1 MSCSFCSYMS
11 HSAQTAPWRR
21 AWLLIR
27 AVNHIET
34 MLFYCPVERDVL
46 GSLPGPRNHEFLCEL
61 ILVQLLFAFCGQNA
75 VNECEGVTVAVVAV
89 FFIPYKTRKWRREAF
104 ALKAAQN
111 RPKKLLKAF
120 YN

>member
-1 MSCSFCSYMS
+1 MS
-11 HSAQTAPWRR
+11 HSAQT

-34 MLFYCPVERDVL
+34 MLLYRPVEHDIL
-46 GSLPGPRNHEFLCEL
+46 GSLSGPRDHEFLCKL

-89 FFIPYKTRKWRREAF
+89 FFIPYKTRKWRREALT
-104 ALKAAQN
+104 LKVAHK
-111 RPKKLLKAF
+111 RPRKLLKAF
-120 YN
+120 HS